1 MCVCLPCD
9 VIYWSFSVESSS
21 APHSL
26 TRSPNTILPYC
37 TDLCVLTWSRI
48 LWNEDQKAKREHL
61 TEIFYP
67 NKRMPC
73 SVFPF
78 RYGCFRPCA
87 VHRVWIFG
95 SVILSALQH
104 GAVSMYLCSNLYIGF
119 GRLWMWL
126 YGLPLFV
133 CVCVRVYTRKFRNMR
148 IKRQAAMQFSFAMI
162 FLSIFSRL
170 FTYSVRVGMQQHQ

>member
-1 MCVCLPCD
+1 MAPCLSQFGVCVLTVRCD
-9 VIYWSFSVESSS
+9 LLEFFVGEFIGTTLS
-21 APHSL
+21 HSL
-26 TRSPNTILPYC
+26 TEYDFAILHGFMCINLKPH
-37 TDLCVLTWSRI
+37 

-61 TEIFYP
+61 TEIFYT

-78 RYGCFRPCA
+78 RYGCFWPCA

-119 GRLWMWL
+119 GRL
-126 YGLPLFV
+126 
-133 CVCVRVYTRKFRNMR
+133 
-148 IKRQAAMQFSFAMI
+148 
-162 FLSIFSRL
+162 
-170 FTYSVRVGMQQHQ
+170 